1 MVWYD
6 VLPAGWNA
14 KVTGADP
21 VGATEVNCAVTDRW
35 PPTAT
40 TVGAL
45 TCRVAGARVTSSEN
59 GAATEM
65 DPAVTGF
72 ADADG
77 VVTDVERTNEPAE
90 VVVQDPAAR
99 LDEPLPGQERQLLLR
114 LRRTPVDR
122 GGELSGV
129 HRVVEQHQRAAAL
142 RSPEAR
148 GAELDAQAQR
158 PGPAVAHGRGWYPL
172 DADLLAVVDV
182 CPLAGQLASAPP
194 ADVTMT
200 DASAYCVGSALVSQV
215 NVPCPSPRIKPV
227 PSTVSLLRTV
237 TVNGCAD

>member
-182 CPLAGQLASAPP
+182 CPP
-194 ADVTMT
+194 T
-200 DASAYCVGSALVSQV
+200 
-215 NVPCPSPRIKPV
+215 
-227 PSTVSLLRTV
+227 
-237 TVNGCAD
+237 